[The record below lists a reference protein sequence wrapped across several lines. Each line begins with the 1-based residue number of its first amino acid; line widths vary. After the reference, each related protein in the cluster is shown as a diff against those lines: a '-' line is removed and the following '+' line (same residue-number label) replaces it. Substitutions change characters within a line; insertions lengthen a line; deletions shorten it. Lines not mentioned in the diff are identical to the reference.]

1 MFVTMKPTPAKPA
14 FDGGRPFCRRLR
26 RCLSPSPQG
35 EHPER
40 REHQTRPTSADD
52 WPETGAKELPMPSL
66 KISYSYRADGQ
77 PVLRI

>member
-1 MFVTMKPTPAKPA
+1 LTAA
-14 FDGGRPFCRRLR
+14 DRSAEGSGDL
-26 RCLSPSPQG
+26 LSPSPQA

-52 WPETGAKELPMPSL
+52 WPGTGAKELPMPSL